1 MAILKKNGANNMTAI
16 RSFLKREPVLII
28 SALAAVISCFL
39 VPPDAEYIDYIDF
52 RTLSL
57 LYALMTVVAGLRKA
71 GVFAALAHTLCLCA
85 KNIRSIGIILVCLCF
100 FSSMLITNDVAL
112 LTFVPFS
119 VVVLGLA
126 GRRQELIRVVVLQTV
141 AANLGSML
149 TPVGNPQNLYLYSRF
164 ELSMGDFLLTTLPV
178 WLLSL
183 VLVLGCCFSLSGAG
197 FSAALDDKP
206 AIERRSLGIYLAL
219 FAVCL
224 LTVVRVLPWPAMLAA
239 VIVIVLILDRPTLL
253 EADFMLL
260 LTFVAFFIFAGN
272 LARIEAVD
280 SLLRRLLSGREYW
293 TALLTSQVISNV
305 PAALLLSGFT
315 DNAKAL
321 LLGTNIGGL
330 GTPIASLAS
339 LISLK
344 LYSRS
349 DDARLG
355 KFLLEFTVVNVILLV
370 ILSIF
375 QMAVL

>member
-1 MAILKKNGANNMTAI
+1 MTAI
-16 RSFLKREPVLII
+16 HSFFKREPVLVI

-39 VPPDAEYIDYIDF
+39 VPPDAGYIDYIDF

-71 GVFAALAHTLCLCA
+71 GVFSALAHTLCLRA
-85 KNIRSIGIILVCLCF
+85 KNTRSVGIILVGLCF

-119 VVVLGLA
+119 IVVLGMA
-126 GRRQELIRVVVLQTV
+126 DRKQELIRVVVLQTV

-149 TPVGNPQNLYLYSRF
+149 TPVGNPQNLYLYSCF
-164 ELSMGDFLLTTLPV
+164 EIPIRDFLLTTLPV

-183 VLVLGCCFSLSGAG
+183 VLVLGCCFFLSNSG

-206 AIERRSLGIYLAL
+206 AIERRTLRLYLAL

-224 LTVVRVLPWPAMLAA
+224 FTVIRVLAWPVMLLA
-239 VIVIVLILDRPTLL
+239 VILVVLIFDRRTLR

-280 SLLRRLLSGREYW
+280 SLLRQLLSGREYW

-349 DDARLG
+349 DGARLG
-355 KFLLEFTVVNVILLV
+355 RFLLEFAAVNVILL
-370 ILSIF
+370 
-375 QMAVL
+375 AVLSVFRIAVL

>member
-1 MAILKKNGANNMTAI
+1 MTVI
-16 RSFLKREPVLII
+16 RSFLKKEPVLAI
-28 SALAAVISCFL
+28 SALAAAISCFF
-39 VPPDAEYIDYIDF
+39 VPPDAGYIDYIDF

-71 GVFAALAHTLCLCA
+71 GVFSALAHTLCLRA
-85 KNIRSIGIILVCLCF
+85 KNTRSIGIILVCLCF

-119 VVVLGLA
+119 IVVLGLA
-126 GRRQELIRVVVLQTV
+126 GRGQELVRVTVLQTV

-149 TPVGNPQNLYLYSRF
+149 TPVGNPQNLYLYSHFGISIR
-164 ELSMGDFLLTTLPV
+164 DFLLTTLPV

-183 VLVLGCCFSLSGAG
+183 VLVLSCCFSLSSSG
-197 FSAALDDKP
+197 FAAALDDKP
-206 AIERRSLGIYLAL
+206 AVERKTLWLYLAL

-224 LTVVRVLPWPAMLAA
+224 LTVVRVLSWPVMLLA
-239 VIVIVLILDRPTLL
+239 VILVVLLFDRRTLR

-349 DDARLG
+349 EDARLG
-355 KFLLEFTVVNVILLV
+355 RFLLEFTVVNVLLLILLSV
-370 ILSIF
+370 F
-375 QMAVL
+375 RMAVL

>member
-1 MAILKKNGANNMTAI
+1 M
-16 RSFLKREPVLII
+16 RSFFKREPVLVI
-28 SALAAVISCFL
+28 SALAAIISCFF
-39 VPPDAEYIDYIDF
+39 VPPDAGYIDYIDF

-57 LYALMTVVAGLRKA
+57 LYALMTVVAGMRKA
-71 GVFAALAHTLCLCA
+71 GVFAALAHALCLRA
-85 KNIRSIGIILVCLCF
+85 KSTRSIGMILVCLCF

-112 LTFVPFS
+112 LTFVPFA
-119 VVVLGLA
+119 VIVLGMA
-126 GRRQELIRVVVLQTV
+126 GRRRELIRVVVLQTV

-149 TPVGNPQNLYLYSRF
+149 TPVGNPQNLYLYSHF
-164 ELSMGDFLLTTLPV
+164 ELSIRDFLLTTLPV
-178 WLLSL
+178 WLFSL
-183 VLVLGCCFSLSGAG
+183 VLVMGCCFFLSNAG
-197 FSAALDDKP
+197 LTAAALDEKP
-206 AIERRSLGIYLAL
+206 AIERKILWLYLAL

-224 LTVVRVLPWPAMLAA
+224 LTVLRVLPWPVMLL
-239 VIVIVLILDRPTLL
+239 VVVLVVLLFDRRTLR
-253 EADFMLL
+253 EADGTLL

-280 SLLRRLLSGREYW
+280 RLLRLLLSGREYL

-344 LYSRS
+344 LYSRT
-349 DDARLG
+349 DDARPG
-355 KFLLEFTVVNVILLV
+355 KFLLEFTAVNLLLLFV
-370 ILSIF
+370 LSGF
-375 QMAVL
+375 RMFVLHS

>member
-1 MAILKKNGANNMTAI
+1 MSMI
-16 RSFLKREPVLII
+16 RSFFKKEPVLVI
-28 SALAAVISCFL
+28 SALAAIISCFL
-39 VPPDAEYIDYIDF
+39 VPPDAGYIDYIDF

-71 GVFAALAHTLCLCA
+71 GVFSALAHTLCLRA
-85 KNIRSIGIILVCLCF
+85 NNTRSIGVILVCLCF

-112 LTFVPFS
+112 LTFVPFA

-164 ELSMGDFLLTTLPV
+164 ELSMGEFLLTTLPV
-178 WLLSL
+178 WLFSL
-183 VLVLGCCFSLSGAG
+183 VLVLGCCFSLSNAG
-197 FSAALDDKP
+197 FSADLDDKP
-206 AIERRSLGIYLAL
+206 TIERKALWLYLAL

-224 LTVVRVLPWPAMLAA
+224 FTVIRVLPWPVMLAA
-239 VIVIVLILDRPTLL
+239 VILVVLLFDRPTLR

-280 SLLRRLLSGREYW
+280 SLLRQLLSGREYL
-293 TALLTSQVISNV
+293 TALMTSQVISNV

-349 DDARLG
+349 EDARLG
-355 KFLLEFTVVNVILLV
+355 RFLLEFTVVNVILLIV
-370 ILSIF
+370 LSVF
-375 QMAVL
+375 QLWI